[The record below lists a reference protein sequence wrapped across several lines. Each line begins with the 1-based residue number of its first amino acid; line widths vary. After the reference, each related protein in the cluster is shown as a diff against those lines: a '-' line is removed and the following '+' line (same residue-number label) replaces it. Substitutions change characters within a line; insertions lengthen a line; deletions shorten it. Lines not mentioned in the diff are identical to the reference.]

1 MSEQDLLRVE
11 NLRFSYDR
19 EGKRVLDGLSLRLG
33 RGEVAAIL
41 GPNGAGK
48 TTLLHALLGILKPQS
63 GQIWLAGR
71 ELESYRRHELS
82 RLVGLA
88 PQIEHVPFDYS
99 VEEYVLMG
107 RAPHLGMLELP
118 TQEDMRLAL
127 QALDELG
134 LLGLRGRSF
143 LELSGGERQMV
154 VLARTLTQQVPLLLM
169 DEPLAHLDLSNKG
182 RILSVIRRLSA
193 AGIAVLFTT
202 HEPDMVHG
210 VAQRVVLMRQGRVIA
225 SGPTET
231 VMTSEALSQTYG
243 VTIRVL
249 KVEGVSLERLEALL

>member
-1 MSEQDLLRVE
+1 
-11 NLRFSYDR
+11 
-19 EGKRVLDGLSLRLG
+19 
-33 RGEVAAIL
+33 
-41 GPNGAGK
+41 
-48 TTLLHALLGILKPQS
+48 
-63 GQIWLAGR
+63 
-71 ELESYRRHELS
+71 
-82 RLVGLA
+82 
-88 PQIEHVPFDYS
+88 
-99 VEEYVLMG
+99 
-107 RAPHLGMLELP
+107 
-118 TQEDMRLAL
+118 
-127 QALDELG
+127 
-134 LLGLRGRSF
+134 
-143 LELSGGERQMV
+143 MV
-154 VLARTLTQQVPLLLM
+154 VLARRLTQQVPLLLM

-249 KVEGVSLERLEALL
+249 KVDGVSLVRLEALL